1 MTMTTSV
8 HRALFF
14 SFIERYALIVIALAS
29 NIVVARLLTPE
40 QIGVYS
46 VSLAVIG
53 IAQVL
58 RDFGLGNF
66 LIQQQNL
73 TDAHI
78 RTAFGL
84 SLLIGLSLG
93 ALVSVSTPQIASFY
107 ESEEMIAPLLISALN
122 FVVLPFGS
130 ISVAL
135 LRRELAFQK
144 LTYVGICAAIGTAT
158 TTVVLALQGWGA
170 SAMATGAVVGNVL
183 TGLGAWLAQKERRVL
198 MPSLS
203 EWRLVASFGGQ
214 SSATSVVTTIAMD
227 INDLALGKLLGFSSV
242 ALYSRAQG
250 LMNLFHRDLM
260 GSIRNVA
267 FPAYSKAHRESVA
280 IEPLY
285 VKSVASVTVIAWP
298 FYGFVA
304 MYALEMLRLMF
315 GPQWDSA
322 ATLVPVFCLAGA
334 FAATTNLITSVLMA
348 VGRIDLVT
356 RTELLFQP
364 LRAAAIVVVALAF
377 ESLLACA
384 LAYLLAFALY
394 VPFIY
399 HFKAKALPT
408 DWAALIEQLSKS
420 MVVTAGALVL
430 PASLSAWAHLQQPA
444 YSGHPLLLLAAA
456 ALAFPSWL
464 ISLHLSK
471 HPVTQDPVYLRLT
484 QRLRR
489 NS

>member
-1 MTMTTSV
+1 MTTSV
-8 HRALFF
+8 RRALFF
-14 SFIERYALIVIALAS
+14 SLIERYALIVIALAS

-40 QIGVYS
+40 QIGIYS

-73 TDAHI
+73 TEAQV

-93 ALVSVSTPQIASFY
+93 ALVSVSTPLIASFY
-107 ESEEMIAPLLISALN
+107 GSEEMIAPLLISALN
-122 FVVLPFGS
+122 FLVLPFGS
-130 ISVAL
+130 VSIAL

-144 LTYVGICAAIGTAT
+144 LTYVGIAAAIGTAT
-158 TTVVLALQGWGA
+158 TTVVLALQGWNA

-183 TGLGAWLAQKERRVL
+183 TAVGAWLAQTDRRVL

-203 EWRLVASFGGQ
+203 EWRLLASFGGQ

-227 INDLALGKLLGFSSV
+227 INDLALGKILGFSSV
-242 ALYSRAQG
+242 ALYSRSQG

-260 GSIRNVA
+260 GAIRNVA

-285 VKSVASVTVIAWP
+285 VKSVAAVTVIAWP

-315 GPQWDSA
+315 GSQWDSA
-322 ATLVPVFCLAGA
+322 AALVPVFCLAGA

-364 LRAAAIVVVALAF
+364 LRATAIVVVAVVF

-384 LAYLLAFALY
+384 LAFLLAFVLY

-399 HFKAKALPT
+399 HFKAKTLPT
-408 DWAALIEQLSKS
+408 DWAALIKQLRTS
-420 MVVTAGALVL
+420 MVVTAGALML
-430 PASLSAWAHLQQPA
+430 PAALSAWAHIQQPA
-444 YSGHPLLLLAAA
+444 YLGHPLLLLAAA
-456 ALAFPSWL
+456 ALALPSWL
-464 ISLHLSK
+464 IALHFSK
-471 HPVTQDPVYLRLT
+471 HPVTQDPFFLRLT

-489 NS
+489 NP